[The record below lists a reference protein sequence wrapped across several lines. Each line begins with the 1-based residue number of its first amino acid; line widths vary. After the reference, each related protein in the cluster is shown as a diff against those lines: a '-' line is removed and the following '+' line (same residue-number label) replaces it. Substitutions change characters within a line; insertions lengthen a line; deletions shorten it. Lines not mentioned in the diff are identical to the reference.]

1 MKTPITQEE
10 IDAAETR
17 WEVHAARHVARGS
30 GHDTGATWFW
40 IFLVVFV
47 CLGVPLFLPTD
58 RASYDSALAWGR
70 KTANY
75 LIYRVPCMAPE
86 SSFIGKWVRGKQVD
100 CAKL

>member
-10 IDAAETR
+10 IDAAQAR
-17 WEVHAARHVARGS
+17 WEAHAARHAAQGP
-30 GHDTGATWFW
+30 GHDAGATWFW
-40 IFLVVFV
+40 IFLVVLV
-47 CLGVPLFLPTD
+47 VLFLPTD